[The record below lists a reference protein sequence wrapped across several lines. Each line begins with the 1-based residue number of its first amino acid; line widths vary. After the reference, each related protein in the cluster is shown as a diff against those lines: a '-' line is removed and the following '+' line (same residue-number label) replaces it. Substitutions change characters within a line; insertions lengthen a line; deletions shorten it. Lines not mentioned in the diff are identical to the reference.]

1 MVKSNGERR
10 GEVKKRMRSKSAS
23 SDVEARV
30 VVRTDPSKGKL
41 YRQKQISLWTWECI
55 ISYVSDSLAA

>member
-1 MVKSNGERR
+1 MVKPNGERW
-10 GEVKKRMRSKSAS
+10 GDTNKRVRSKSAS